1 MAAGGSRKIGR
12 NLNKCKIYKSEHRQ
26 ERNRD
31 ARIARKIKGLPGGH
45 EAYEAVKNAKGIIE
59 IRRKES

>member
-31 ARIARKIKGLPGGH
+31 ARIARKIKGLD
-45 EAYEAVKNAKGIIE
+45 
-59 IRRKES
+59 RKSVV